1 MSAETRAK
9 ELYDQFS
16 KLTDEDWATMTE
28 EDFLQR
34 LTQALHQAQNDKLEE
49 AARFLMSRETEQSK
63 GGPSNRDFCA
73 GIAFAQQCIDLLKTP
88 KD

>member
-1 MSAETRAK
+1 MTTTAERAK

-34 LTQALHQAQNDKLEE
+34 LTQTLRQAQNDKLEE
-49 AARFLMSRETEQSK
+49 VAAHFERYSAAFSGRSFAATLRSLKSK
-63 GGPSNRDFCA
+63 D
-73 GIAFAQQCIDLLKTP
+73 
-88 KD
+88 